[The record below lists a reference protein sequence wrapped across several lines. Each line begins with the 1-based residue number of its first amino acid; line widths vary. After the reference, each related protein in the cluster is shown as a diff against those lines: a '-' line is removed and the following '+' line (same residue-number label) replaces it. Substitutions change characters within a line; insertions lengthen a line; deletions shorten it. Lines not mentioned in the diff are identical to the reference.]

1 MDSGVVVDVTS
12 AVFEVSEVCADVDI
26 SVVVDVDP
34 CSGDSVFSSDPWNHV
49 AAPLISFPVI
59 SCLLSIVAYALS
71 RLENIPTGLI
81 PTELERPIADL
92 IFSGTD
98 STRLFET
105 FVLPWV

>member
-1 MDSGVVVDVTS
+1 M
-12 AVFEVSEVCADVDI
+12 
-26 SVVVDVDP
+26 VVDVDP
-34 CSGDSVFSSDPWNHV
+34 CSGDSEFSSEPWNHV
-49 AAPLISFPVI
+49 AALLISFPLI

-92 IFSGTD
+92 ICSGTD